1 MIHKYKCLWLT
12 SDLYKEANMID
23 MVKHGDVPELFKK
36 THQRLDVSMF
46 YHHWNVLL
54 PRWIFSVVI
63 IGGLWRDGPCFALA
77 WDVNNPALLKN
88 TIKPLHKDKNDIKCI
103 QWLNIVQDCSI
114 IFNVTLVLD
123 IKTLEYKSSLKGCS
137 PSLTIPA
144 LRSNSEH
151 PCHFFSLSICRFVL
165 AGGTVILWQ
174 PPLNGLFQQHVVDT
188 ES

>member
-1 MIHKYKCLWLT
+1 
-12 SDLYKEANMID
+12 
-23 MVKHGDVPELFKK
+23 
-36 THQRLDVSMF
+36 MF

-54 PRWIFSVVI
+54 PRWIFSMVI
-63 IGGLWRDGPCFALA
+63 IGGLFGWTLFRLRLGCHQPSLA
-77 WDVNNPALLKN
+77 EN
-88 TIKPLHKDKNDIKCI
+88 TIKPLQKDKNDLKCI

-114 IFNVTLVLD
+114 FFNFTLVLD
-123 IKTLEYKSSLKGCS
+123 IKTLECKSSLKGCS
-137 PSLTIPA
+137 PLLIIPA